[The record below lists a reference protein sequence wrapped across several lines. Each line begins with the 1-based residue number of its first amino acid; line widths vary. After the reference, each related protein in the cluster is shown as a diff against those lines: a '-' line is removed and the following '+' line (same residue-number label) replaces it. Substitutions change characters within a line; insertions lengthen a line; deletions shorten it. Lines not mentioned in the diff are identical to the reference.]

1 MPAMST
7 VRVSDREGGVRVL
20 VLDRPKANA
29 INEDLLADLDAAIAA
44 AGIDDRVRAIV
55 LTGGGNFFSAG
66 FDFSAPRRDAAETQ
80 RIGELYR
87 DAHVRLLSVPKP
99 TVGMMNGHT
108 IAGGLVLLL
117 ACDYRLGLD
126 GDYRIGLNEIAV
138 GASFP
143 KAAMEIVRLRLP
155 HARACELVLGA
166 ALYPASQAL
175 RLGIVDE
182 LLPADKLEDTV
193 MRRAARLGAFP
204 RDAYAHSKAALIT
217 DALERIA
224 KELPDEAARTAAVW
238 TSEESRAARAKQRE
252 KLGIKGDG

>member
-1 MPAMST
+1 MST

-29 INEDLLADLDAAIAA
+29 INEDLLADLDAAVAA
-44 AGIDDRVRAIV
+44 AETDDRVRAIV
-55 LTGGGNFFSAG
+55 LTGGGSFFSAG
-66 FDFSAPRRDAAETQ
+66 FDFSAPRRDAAETK
-80 RIGELYR
+80 RIGDLYR

-126 GDYRIGLNEIAV
+126 GDYRVGLNEIAV

-155 HARACELVLGA
+155 HARASELVLGA

-175 RLGIVDE
+175 RLGVVDE

-204 RDAYAHSKAALIT
+204 RDAYAHSKAALIA
-217 DALERIA
+217 DALDRIA
-224 KELPDEAARTAAVW
+224 AETPDEAARAAAVW
-238 TSEESRAARAKQRE
+238 TSEESRAARAQQRE
-252 KLGIKGDG
+252 KLGIKGEG